1 MQKSSPGGVQT
12 PIHGSHSPEARIP
25 FCVIAAGLLLMLVT
39 SISPATTWTT
49 AISSY
54 VTLHTLLETLS
65 IILALLV
72 FAIIWST
79 RNKNLPYNL
88 SIIAL
93 ASLVS
98 GILDFSHLLS
108 FPGMPDYITPN
119 TTNKTI
125 LFWLPARLSIS
136 LGLLAIAF
144 LPWHKPLDTLRSC
157 LALLLV
163 LALLFALHILFLWYP
178 DILPVFY
185 LEGLGPVPLKRGT
198 EYAITGIFL
207 LAALGFL
214 LHLRRP
220 RSFNASGFLAASLLM
235 ALGEVCFNL
244 YMDIHDSYS
253 LIGHL
258 YKITGYFFLFR
269 AIFTDAVKR
278 PYDLLEQ
285 SRSRLNLTLSALPDM
300 LFEMSHEGRYLHIYT
315 PERAILESPTP
326 YLLGRT
332 LYDVMPSESAD
343 TVQQAIDE
351 AAETGHSRTGPFS
364 LPTAYGKTAWFEIS
378 VARLGNRAPKS
389 HTFLVISRNIT
400 ARYLAEESLRTL
412 SHAVE
417 FNPLAIAV
425 FDRNLRIRQVNH
437 AFTRMTGY
445 EEIEVLDCPPHF
457 LHAPG
462 ASSELAGRIYQ
473 QIFEGTLWSG
483 EVQSVRKDGTELVVF
498 LRVFPSRSPA
508 GDITRFLSIAE
519 DITDKKN
526 YSALL
531 EQLSQHDQLTGLP
544 NRELLQQHFDQLC
557 ADHHQVAVLWLDLDN
572 FKEVNDALGHA
583 VGDILLQQVA
593 YRLRDSLKK
602 NESIGRI
609 SGDDFVILL
618 ASVSEEQVI
627 RRTLELLEL
636 TAQPLSLPEQTLSIT
651 ASSGIAL
658 WPADGDSLGSLL
670 QKAEIGKYKAK
681 ASGRN
686 NYQFYESQMQEMAS
700 LRLAQN
706 NALKTALDNQ
716 ELHLCFQ
723 PQVCLQ
729 DQTVAGVEAL
739 LRWNSRDWG
748 VVPPSDF
755 IPLAESSG
763 LILTIGDWVLDT
775 AMAQLR
781 NWLDQGIP
789 PVTMAVNIS
798 AIQFE
803 HPDFIEQVSCAL
815 ARYRIP
821 PQLLELELTEAMAMK
836 KPKISE
842 QRMRELHMMGVKLSI
857 DDFGTGYSSL
867 SYLKRF
873 KIDKLKIDREFIADM
888 DHDPDDQ
895 AIVTAI
901 IQMARRL
908 SISVLAEGVETA
920 RQAELLRRLG
930 CHQIQGYHY
939 SKPLPASDA
948 ASYIRQHSSP
958 A

>member
-1 MQKSSPGGVQT
+1 
-12 PIHGSHSPEARIP
+12 
-25 FCVIAAGLLLMLVT
+25 
-39 SISPATTWTT
+39 
-49 AISSY
+49 
-54 VTLHTLLETLS
+54 
-65 IILALLV
+65 
-72 FAIIWST
+72 
-79 RNKNLPYNL
+79 
-88 SIIAL
+88 
-93 ASLVS
+93 
-98 GILDFSHLLS
+98 
-108 FPGMPDYITPN
+108 
-119 TTNKTI
+119 
-125 LFWLPARLSIS
+125 
-136 LGLLAIAF
+136 
-144 LPWHKPLDTLRSC
+144 
-157 LALLLV
+157 
-163 LALLFALHILFLWYP
+163 
-178 DILPVFY
+178 
-185 LEGLGPVPLKRGT
+185 
-198 EYAITGIFL
+198 
-207 LAALGFL
+207 
-214 LHLRRP
+214 
-220 RSFNASGFLAASLLM
+220 
-235 ALGEVCFNL
+235 
-244 YMDIHDSYS
+244 
-253 LIGHL
+253 
-258 YKITGYFFLFR
+258 
-269 AIFTDAVKR
+269 
-278 PYDLLEQ
+278 
-285 SRSRLNLTLSALPDM
+285 
-300 LFEMSHEGRYLHIYT
+300 
-315 PERAILESPTP
+315 
-326 YLLGRT
+326 
-332 LYDVMPSESAD
+332 
-343 TVQQAIDE
+343 
-351 AAETGHSRTGPFS
+351 
-364 LPTAYGKTAWFEIS
+364 
-378 VARLGNRAPKS
+378 
-389 HTFLVISRNIT
+389 
-400 ARYLAEESLRTL
+400 
-412 SHAVE
+412 
-417 FNPLAIAV
+417 
-425 FDRNLRIRQVNH
+425 
-437 AFTRMTGY
+437 
-445 EEIEVLDCPPHF
+445 
-457 LHAPG
+457 
-462 ASSELAGRIYQ
+462 
-473 QIFEGTLWSG
+473 
-483 EVQSVRKDGTELVVF
+483 
-498 LRVFPSRSPA
+498 
-508 GDITRFLSIAE
+508 
-519 DITDKKN
+519 
-526 YSALL
+526 
-531 EQLSQHDQLTGLP
+531 
-544 NRELLQQHFDQLC
+544 
-557 ADHHQVAVLWLDLDN
+557 
-572 FKEVNDALGHA
+572 
-583 VGDILLQQVA
+583 
-593 YRLRDSLKK
+593 LRDSLKK

-618 ASVSEEQVI
+618 ASASEEQVI
-627 RRTLELLEL
+627 RRTLELLKL